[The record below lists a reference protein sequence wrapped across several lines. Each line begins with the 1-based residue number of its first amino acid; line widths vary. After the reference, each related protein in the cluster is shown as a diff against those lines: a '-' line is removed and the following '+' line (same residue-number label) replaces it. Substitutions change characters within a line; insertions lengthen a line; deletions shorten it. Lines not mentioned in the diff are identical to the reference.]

1 MKMSDVFNLPLSVL
15 EPITNSHGGW
25 PVVSAS
31 VKGESVCGHMG
42 RFEITQGQYSGTSRY
57 LDIKLAK
64 DMAESAACAVN
75 NHDRMV
81 EEIAELRSF
90 VKKVSELDIET
101 FHFENQGGDED
112 CFEYVC
118 TDIVDDAVELLAKLN
133 QEGEE

>member
-1 MKMSDVFNLPLSVL
+1 MSELKPCPFCGA
-15 EPITNSHGGW
+15 EPMHYKSFTKVTIGCRSADCHVNPTFSIGKRDNPEEKWNSRI
-25 PVVSAS
+25 
-31 VKGESVCGHMG
+31 C
-42 RFEITQGQYSGTSRY
+42 
-57 LDIKLAK
+57 
-64 DMAESAACAVN
+64 
-75 NHDRMV
+75 DRMV
-81 EEIAELRSF
+81 EEIAKLRSF

>member
-1 MKMSDVFNLPLSVL
+1 MNTTGL
-15 EPITNSHGGW
+15 N
-25 PVVSAS
+25 
-31 VKGESVCGHMG
+31 
-42 RFEITQGQYSGTSRY
+42 
-57 LDIKLAK
+57 
-64 DMAESAACAVN
+64 AVEGN
-75 NHDRMV
+75 NRIDDRMV

-101 FHFENQGGDED
+101 FHFETQGGDED